1 MRHLLVAL
9 LVIAPSL
16 SASALDPAL
25 AAQIRTEAARLQPE
39 LVQCRRWFHQ
49 RPELSNRETGTAAEI
64 ARRLRAIGLE
74 PHTGVAGTGVVAVL
88 EGALPGPVR
97 AWRTDIDALPIE
109 EAVDVPW
116 RSKNPGVM
124 HACGHDL
131 HLTVALGTAEL
142 LTGMRN
148 RLHGT
153 VVFIFQPAEEGPPP
167 GEPGGAPLMIEQGV
181 LDHPH
186 PEAIFALHV
195 APSLTTGTVGWR
207 AGGLMASADRVT
219 IHVIGK
225 ASHGS
230 APHEGID
237 AVWVGSQLVGALQGI
252 AAREID
258 ARLPVVVTI
267 GTFDA
272 GSRFNIVAG
281 SAELTGTVR
290 TLDEPSHD
298 DAETAIRRIVDGV
311 CTAHRATCTV
321 DYERMN
327 PVLVNDEALAARSV
341 VALSEVLGKD
351 AVVQTEPIMAA
362 EDFAWYARRVPGFYF
377 HLGVAP
383 PGTTALGGV
392 HTPTFTPDENAIRVG
407 VEAASAVLLGAVS
420 RQVGRARPGA
430 RRGSL
435 GEARWRSLPGTH

>member
-1 MRHLLVAL
+1 MRHLFAAL
-9 LVIAPSL
+9 LVLVPSIP
-16 SASALDPAL
+16 AVALDPAL

-74 PHTGVAGTGVVAVL
+74 PRTGIAGTGVVAVL
-88 EGALPGPVR
+88 EGAVPGPVR

-116 RSKNPGVM
+116 RSRNPGVM

-142 LTGMRN
+142 LSGMRD

-186 PEAIFALHV
+186 AEAIFGMHV
-195 APSLTTGTVGWR
+195 APNLATGTVGWR
-207 AGGLMASADRVT
+207 AGGLMASADRLT
-219 IHVIGK
+219 IRVIGK

-230 APHEGID
+230 APQEGID

-258 ARLPVVVTI
+258 ARHPVVVTI
-267 GTFDA
+267 GTFTA
-272 GSRFNIVAG
+272 GSRFNIIAG

-298 DAETAIRRIVDGV
+298 HAEAAIRRIVDGV
-311 CTAHRATCTV
+311 CAAHRATCTV

-327 PVLVNDEALAARSV
+327 PVLVNDEALTARSV
-341 VALSEVLGKD
+341 AVLSDILGADEV
-351 AVVQTEPIMAA
+351 VPTEPIMAA
-362 EDFAWYARRVPGFYF
+362 EDFAWYARKVPGFYF
-377 HLGVAP
+377 QLGVTA
-383 PGTTALGGV
+383 PGTTAPGGV
-392 HTPTFTPDENAIRVG
+392 HTPTFNPDENAIRFG
-407 VEAASAVLLGAVS
+407 VEAASALLLGT
-420 RQVGRARPGA
+420 VG
-430 RRGSL
+430 
-435 GEARWRSLPGTH
+435 